1 MNELLAVLGAVFL
14 GEIGDKTML
23 VCLWLVTV
31 YAVRPVLV
39 GVIPACFAVP
49 LIGIAMGVAAKAW
62 LPELA
67 IKLLGVALFFWL
79 VWWSIREAQES
90 DDFEKKASRFG
101 VIVDSFTVFFI
112 AEMADRTQFITV
124 AATTQG
130 GDWVADWLGSAFGL
144 VLANLIAVGLFK
156 LAGRNIPRRHV
167 MYVAAVLFLASGVWL
182 LLEVF
187 GLPSMAGAI
196 LIGMLGL
203 NPWAY
208 RWSAR
213 RFQFAGVS
221 K

>member
-1 MNELLAVLGAVFL
+1 MGEFFAVLGAVFL

-31 YAVRPVLV
+31 YAVRPVLI

-49 LIGIAMGVAAKAW
+49 LIGIVMGVAAKAW
-62 LPELA
+62 LPEVG

-79 VWWSIREAQES
+79 VWWSIREAQEE
-90 DDFEKKASRFG
+90 DDFEKKSSRFG
-101 VIVDSFTVFFI
+101 VTADSFVVFFI

-130 GDWVADWLGSAFGL
+130 GDWIADWLGSAMGL
-144 VLANLIAVGLFK
+144 VLANLVAIAIFK
-156 LAGRNIPRRHV
+156 FAGRNIPRRHV
-167 MYVAAVLFLASGVWL
+167 MYVAAVLFLASGAWL
-182 LLEVF
+182 LLEALEF
-187 GLPSMAGAI
+187 PSTAGAL
-196 LIGMLGL
+196 LICMFGL

-208 RWSAR
+208 RWAAR
-213 RFQFAGVS
+213 HFQFAGVS